1 GDGARP
7 PPPAASPTRR
17 RDGHRARWRRTTS
30 TTRKDAA
37 PLRPR
42 NSRPGQTAAPGAPC
56 RCRVGRRGDRRD
68 AVGRARAHRAGAAPR
83 ATGRRSRPKAYACC
97 CTGRHGVSQQQS
109 SRSWPRA
116 RVRAMRRSAQCLG
129 AALLLISSACSSD
142 DNYVLSGYGPVIISP
157 VRSSLA
163 AQMNFKDSSGAP
175 HPQWVI
181 AMSDTDDVC
190 TKLATHPDYFQ
201 NPIESFDAAIVWVWP
216 GNLGTYFVGQQDING
231 STAGNEIL

>member
-1 GDGARP
+1 
-7 PPPAASPTRR
+7 
-17 RDGHRARWRRTTS
+17 
-30 TTRKDAA
+30 
-37 PLRPR
+37 
-42 NSRPGQTAAPGAPC
+42 
-56 RCRVGRRGDRRD
+56 
-68 AVGRARAHRAGAAPR
+68 
-83 ATGRRSRPKAYACC
+83 
-97 CTGRHGVSQQQS
+97 
-109 SRSWPRA
+109 
-116 RVRAMRRSAQCLG
+116 MRRSAQCLG

-216 GNLGTYFVGQQDING
+216 GNLGTYFVGQQDKTG
-231 STAGNEIL
+231 SVAGNEILVGRALADGGSGQLTRFNGIAGIGATISLSQFNVGAGGQADVVTDLVSYSRSKGIYGGINLDGTVVAVSKDWNQGFYQKPVSAPDILVRMTTHNKSADKLIGDVSRATGRR

>member
-1 GDGARP
+1 
-7 PPPAASPTRR
+7 
-17 RDGHRARWRRTTS
+17 
-30 TTRKDAA
+30 
-37 PLRPR
+37 
-42 NSRPGQTAAPGAPC
+42 
-56 RCRVGRRGDRRD
+56 
-68 AVGRARAHRAGAAPR
+68 
-83 ATGRRSRPKAYACC
+83 
-97 CTGRHGVSQQQS
+97 
-109 SRSWPRA
+109 
-116 RVRAMRRSAQCLG
+116 MRRSAQCLG

-201 NPIESFDAAIVWVWP
+201 NPIESFDAAIVWVPP

-231 STAGNEIL
+231 STAGNEILVGRALADGGSGQLTRFNEVVGVGGSISLSQFNVGAGGQAIGNFDVGIVDPTGRAREFVGKFKTSYCVAMETAQLP